1 MFNVEHKIYSGN
13 NFCAFAKFPDLYSLL
28 HQKFLYSV
36 TGTVWK
42 GNHMYTYIIRRRR
55 RRRQR
60 RRRRRR
66 RRRREEEKKGRRRR
80 RRRRRRKIRRVSN
93 VTAMEHSPIT
103 TEQVEWKQNAVAHAQ
118 KPDLVFQRN
127 GRVHFYWR
135 GCQFSRLLAAEV
147 CASAVVMLDRP
158 CPIQGK
164 TAGYPLHSPFSPSLL
179 HPCVSVCHQ
188 IPFLLYLCWLL
199 KHLTGRHRDQ
209 TE

>member
-1 MFNVEHKIYSGN
+1 MYSAAYASANDGRSCAALVGGFSLPPLSSVTTICPKIKYSVFCRSHPEFNLTAKSLMFNVEHKIYSGN

-103 TEQVEWKQNAVAHAQ
+103 TEQVE
-118 KPDLVFQRN
+118 
-127 GRVHFYWR
+127 
-135 GCQFSRLLAAEV
+135 
-147 CASAVVMLDRP
+147 
-158 CPIQGK
+158 
-164 TAGYPLHSPFSPSLL
+164 
-179 HPCVSVCHQ
+179 
-188 IPFLLYLCWLL
+188 
-199 KHLTGRHRDQ
+199 
-209 TE
+209 